1 MLSRL
6 LQIREGES
14 TRALLLFTYLF
25 LVVTSYVVTK
35 STRDALFLEQY
46 SAASLPYA
54 DIASS
59 LSVGAV
65 MAVYLR
71 LGRRAGPRTL
81 MVGSLVVFSVTSF
94 VFWGLT
100 GSSRSAEPFWML
112 PVLYVWA
119 SVYGVLLPA
128 QVWMLANHVL
138 TTREAK
144 RLYGIIGSGAIM
156 GWIVGGM
163 MTKAVAARLGT
174 ANLLLMTGIAL
185 ALCPLLVTFIWR
197 ERGDAE
203 RRGDRV
209 STADDAARRLPGPGG
224 LRQSFAVVWRSPHL
238 RAIAGVICL
247 SSLVT
252 TVAAWQFRAIA
263 KSAIPETDALA
274 AFFGT
279 FNVYAG
285 LLSLATQLFLTSRVL
300 RRFGLGVALL
310 VVPLALTAG
319 SFAVLIWASIGSA
332 VLLKGSDQVLRY
344 SIDRS
349 TVELL
354 YLPVPEDQ
362 TRHAK
367 AFIDTVVWR
376 IGDCLGA
383 ICVLAGVVLLGLS
396 APQISIVTI
405 VLLGGW
411 IAAAATA
418 RRQYVNSLRTSLF
431 EHRVDAERLSQVI
444 DRSTSDVLTT
454 ALRSDDPSDILYAL
468 NLLKD
473 REAPL
478 SQTLIQR
485 LLDHPSADIRREA
498 IALLTAANDA
508 TVVPQA
514 ERLLEKDPDP
524 SVRAEA
530 LIYLARMTET
540 DPLARLERLEDV
552 GGASISSAM
561 AIFLARPGPT
571 QKLDM
576 VRLLIDGALT
586 RDGAEGEFA
595 RVEAARLLATLTS
608 SPGGFDDQLLALVN
622 DPVPAVARQAIR
634 AAGVTRPAGNVSM
647 IPAIV
652 ARLGESELTAE
663 ATIALAAFG
672 DAAVPDLARVL
683 HDAHAPA
690 GVRRHAPDVL
700 LRIATV
706 AAEHALVEVMLD
718 ADPAVR
724 LRVVS
729 ALNKLRQL
737 NPERRLEGDL
747 VETVLAAE
755 ILGHYRSYQILG
767 TFDPSGA
774 SDEAALVRLRD
785 TMTQEVERIFRLM
798 KLLLPGPDLHS
809 AYEGLRSSAPDIR
822 ANAVEYLEH
831 ALPPRMRELL
841 MPLLDNEVSVDE
853 RIAIAERMAGTVG
866 ASEQMLAALAAS
878 EELRAAARDAA
889 NRLEGRSR

>member
-6 LQIREGES
+6 LQIRQGES

-35 STRDALFLEQY
+35 STRDALFLGHY

-54 DIASS
+54 DIAAA
-59 LSVGAV
+59 LSVGVV

-71 LGRRAGPRTL
+71 LGRRAGLRTL
-81 MVGSLVVFSVTSF
+81 MVGSLVVFSSTSF
-94 VFWGLT
+94 VFWGLA
-100 GSSRSAEPFWML
+100 RSAEPFWML

-174 ANLLLMTGIAL
+174 ANLLLMTGVAL
-185 ALCPLLVTFIWR
+185 AICPLLVTLIWR
-197 ERGDAE
+197 ERWEAGEE
-203 RRGDRV
+203 RRPNRV
-209 STADDAARRLPGPGG
+209 APVDGGARRAPGPGG
-224 LRQSFAVVWRSPHL
+224 LRQSFAVVWQSPHL

-263 KSAIPETDALA
+263 KSVIPETDALT

-285 LLSLATQLFLTSRVL
+285 LLSLATQLFLTSRFL

-319 SFAVLIWASIGSA
+319 SFAVLLWASIGSA

-383 ICVLAGVVLLGLS
+383 ICVLVGVVVLGLS

-411 IAAAATA
+411 IAAAASA

-444 DRSTSDVLTT
+444 DRSTSDVLAD
-454 ALRSDDPSDILYAL
+454 ALNSNNSSDILYAL

-473 REAPL
+473 HQAPY
-478 SQTLIQR
+478 TRIHP
-485 LLDHPSADIRREA
+485 LLGHVSADVRREA
-498 IALLTAANDA
+498 IAVLASAGDG
-508 TVVPQA
+508 TVVREV
-514 ERLLEKDPDP
+514 ERLLEGDRDS

-530 LIYLARMTET
+530 LLYLARMTET
-540 DPLARLERLEDV
+540 DPLARLERLDDV

-561 AIFLARPGPT
+561 AVFLARPGPT
-571 QKLDM
+571 QNLET
-576 VRLLIDGALT
+576 VRLLIDGAHM
-586 RDGAEGEFA
+586 REGAEGEIA
-595 RVEAARLLATLTS
+595 RVEAARLLASL
-608 SPGGFDDQLLALVN
+608 PEGFDDQLRTLLYDRA
-622 DPVPAVARQAIR
+622 PAVARQAIR
-634 AAGVTRPAGNVSM
+634 AAGVTRHASM
-647 IPAIV
+647 VPIMV
-652 ARLGESELTAE
+652 ARLGEAELTAD
-663 ATIALAAFG
+663 ATLALAAFG
-672 DAAVPDLARVL
+672 DDAVPELRHVL
-683 HDAHAPA
+683 NDENAPPA
-690 GVRRHAPDVL
+690 VRSAAPDVL
-700 LRIATV
+700 LRIGTV

-737 NPERRLEGDL
+737 NPDRRLEGDL

-755 ILGHYRSYQILG
+755 IMGHYRSYQILG
-767 TFDPSGA
+767 TFDPAGA
-774 SDEAALVRLRD
+774 SDDAAQLRLRE
-785 TMTQEVERIFRLM
+785 TMTQEVERIFRYM

-809 AYEGLRSSAPDIR
+809 AYEGLHSSEPDIR

-841 MPLLDNEVSVDE
+841 MPLLDSEVGVDE
-853 RIAIAERMAGTVG
+853 RIAIAGRMAGTLD

-889 NRLEGRSR
+889 NRLEGRT

>member
-6 LQIREGES
+6 LQIRQGES
-14 TRALLLFTYLF
+14 TRALLLFSYLF

-35 STRDALFLEQY
+35 SARDALFLEHY

-71 LGRRAGPRTL
+71 LGRRAGLRTL
-81 MVGSLVVFSVTSF
+81 MVGALVVFSVSSF
-94 VFWGLT
+94 AFWALT
-100 GSSRSAEPFWML
+100 MSAEPAWML

-144 RLYGIIGSGAIM
+144 RLYGIVGSGAIM

-174 ANLLLMTGIAL
+174 ANLLLMTGVAL
-185 ALCPLLVTFIWR
+185 AICPLLVTLIWR
-197 ERGDAE
+197 EREDDE
-203 RRGDRV
+203 RRADRV
-209 STADDAARRLPGPGG
+209 DAHPRRAPGPGG

-263 KSAIPETDALA
+263 KSVIPETDALA

-279 FNVYAG
+279 FNVWAG
-285 LLSLATQLFLTSRVL
+285 LLSLATQLFLTSRFL

-319 SFAVLIWASIGSA
+319 SFAVLVWASIGSA

-362 TRHAK
+362 TRYAK

-383 ICVLAGVVLLGLS
+383 ICVLAGVVLLGLT

-418 RRQYVNSLRTSLF
+418 RRQYVDSLRTSLF
-431 EHRVDAERLSQVI
+431 EHRVDAERLAQVI
-444 DRSTSDVLTT
+444 DRSTSEVLVD
-454 ALRSDDPSDILYAL
+454 ALNSNNSSDILYAL
-468 NLLKD
+468 NLLKN
-473 REAPL
+473 REAPH
-478 SQTLIQR
+478 TRIHP
-485 LLDHPSADIRREA
+485 LLGHPSADVRRET
-498 IALLTAANDA
+498 IAVLASAGDG
-508 TVVPQA
+508 TVVPEV
-514 ERLLEKDPDP
+514 ERLLEADGDS

-530 LIYLARMTET
+530 LLYLARMTRI
-540 DPLARLERLEDV
+540 DPLARLERLDDI

-571 QKLDM
+571 QNLDT
-576 VRLLIDGALT
+576 VRLLIDGAHM
-586 RDGAEGEFA
+586 REGADGELA
-595 RVEAARLLATLTS
+595 RVEAARLLASL
-608 SPGGFDDQLLALVN
+608 PDGFDDQLQALLS
-622 DPVPAVARQAIR
+622 DRAPAVARQAIR
-634 AAGVTRPAGNVSM
+634 AAGVTRNASM
-647 IPAIV
+647 ISVIV
-652 ARLGESELTAE
+652 ARLGEADLTAE
-663 ATIALAAFG
+663 ATIALAALG
-672 DAAVPDLARVL
+672 NAAVPELQRVL
-683 HDAHAPA
+683 HDANAPA
-690 GVRRHAPDVL
+690 AVRRAAPDVL

-706 AAEHALVEVMLD
+706 AAEHVLVEVMLD
-718 ADPAVR
+718 ADSAVR

-737 NPERRLEGDL
+737 NPERRLESDL

-755 ILGHYRSYQILG
+755 VLGHYRSYQILG
-767 TFDPSGA
+767 TFDPAGK
-774 SDEAALVRLRD
+774 SDEAARVRLRE
-785 TMTQEVERIFRLM
+785 TMHQEVERIFRFM

-809 AYEGLRSSAPDIR
+809 AYEGLQSSAPDIR
-822 ANAVEYLEH
+822 ANAIEYLEH

-841 MPLLDNEVSVDE
+841 LPLLDNDVTVDE
-853 RIAIAERMAGTVG
+853 RIAIAQRMAGTLD
-866 ASEQMLAALAAS
+866 ASEQMLAAVAAS

-889 NRLEGRSR
+889 HRLEDRT